1 MAAFCL
7 FFFRFIRR
15 KNSPYVSHTSGGLEN
30 GGKMSVPTLATI
42 SDQTITSERIR
53 TRVLF
58 SGQEDGIPV
67 LLLHGNFTS
76 ATWCEEIMLS
86 LPDGYRGIAPDQRGF
101 GDTDPKKK
109 IDATRGMSDLA
120 DDAIALL
127 DHLGIDKAHILGL
140 SLGGSVLW
148 RMLMDAPQRF
158 LTATQVAPG
167 SPYGFGGTKDVSGT
181 PCYDDYA
188 GAGGGL
194 VNPEL
199 VKLVE
204 AGDRGLESQFSPR
217 AALRALVFKPPF
229 VPEREEDLL
238 SSAMSI
244 HMGPQDWPG
253 DVVVSP
259 NWPFITAGEWGA
271 ANALSPKY
279 AGDIEMLY
287 AAELKP
293 KILWLRGSHDLTV
306 SDSAAADPGTLG
318 AMGLIPGWPGAE
330 VYPSQPM
337 VGQTRA
343 VLEKYAATG
352 GSYHEVVMNDVGHA
366 PFIED
371 LAEFN
376 RHFHAHILG

>member
-1 MAAFCL
+1 ML
-7 FFFRFIRR
+7 R
-15 KNSPYVSHTSGGLEN
+15 GGFEN
-30 GGKMSVPTLATI
+30 GGKMSVPMLDNI
-42 SDQTITSERIR
+42 SDKTVTSERIR

-58 SGQEDGIPV
+58 SGPEDGIPV

-76 ATWCEEIMLS
+76 ATWCEEVMLS
-86 LPDGYRGIAPDQRGF
+86 LPEGYRGIAPDQRGF
-101 GDTDPKKK
+101 GAADPQKK
-109 IDATRGMSDLA
+109 IAATRGMGDLA

-127 DHLGIDKAHILGL
+127 DHLGIDKAHIVGL

-148 RMLMDAPQRF
+148 RMLMEAPQRF

-167 SPYGFGGTKDVSGT
+167 SPYGFGGTKDVHGT
-181 PCYDDYA
+181 PCYDDFA

-199 VKLVE
+199 VKLVQ
-204 AGDRGLESQFSPR
+204 AGDRSMDSQFSPR

-229 VPEREEDLL
+229 VPAREEDLL

-244 HMGPQDWPG
+244 HVGPQAWPG
-253 DVVVSP
+253 DIVQSP
-259 NWPFITAGEWGA
+259 NWPFITAGKWGA

-279 AGDIEMLY
+279 AGDIENLY
-287 AAELKP
+287 TVDPKP
-293 KILWLRGSHDLTV
+293 TILWLRGSHDLTV
-306 SDSAAADPGTLG
+306 SDTAAADPGTLG

-337 VGQTRA
+337 IGQTRT
-343 VLEKYAATG
+343 VLEGYVAAG
-352 GSYHEVVMNDVGHA
+352 GSFDEVVMNDVGHA

-371 LAEFN
+371 LVEFN
-376 RHFHAHILG
+376 RHFHPHIQG